1 MSEWK
6 IRCEYTRLVPIE
18 DLRPHPKNPK
28 KHSKEAIE
36 RQALVMEYQGWRRP
50 ITVSNRSGFMTAGH
64 KRLYAAQLRKL
75 THVPVSFQDYD
86 SEEQEV
92 ADLVADNA
100 LNEWELTDL
109 ATVNALSGDLGPDFD
124 INLLGIKDFTI
135 DVADKHG
142 DEDADAV
149 PEPPKKAKSKTGDLW
164 TLGHHRV
171 LCGDS
176 TKREDV
182 ERLMG
187 GEKADMVF
195 TSPPYSN
202 QRDYSGNLELKPSHL
217 AKCLEWP
224 AELLVVNLG
233 IQKKDHEIFPY
244 WNAYLDHANSIGL
257 KLLSW
262 NVWDKMACGSVGHQ
276 TAMFPMEH
284 EWIFVWGTPRDLNK
298 TEENKWANTVSTG
311 NSQREKDGSI
321 TKRED
326 ILVGSHRPI
335 GTVLRM
341 SPHKAR
347 NLDFD
352 HPAMFPVSFPEK
364 YIEAVTKPQVIVSD
378 PFLGSGSTL
387 IACEKTNRR
396 CFGSEI
402 DPHYCDVIVQRW
414 EKFTGKTAYLIEDAN
429 GELPSGPVSYAD
441 LCSMRSKT
449 SKSES
454 KSIVQ

>member
-50 ITVSNRSGFMTAGH
+50 ITVSNRSGNMTAGH
-64 KRLYAAQLRKL
+64 KRLYAAKSKGI
-75 THVPVSFQDYD
+75 TEVPVSFQDYD
-86 SEEQEV
+86 SEEQEIS
-92 ADLVADNA
+92 DMIADNA

-109 ATVNALSGDLGPDFD
+109 AAVNDLSGDLGPDFD
-124 INLLGIKDFTI
+124 IDLLGIKDFTI

-149 PEPPKKAKSKTGDLW
+149 PEPPKEAKSKTGDLW
-164 TLGHHRV
+164 LLGNHRV

-182 ERLMG
+182 ERLMA

-195 TSPPYSN
+195 TDPPYGIGYEYNSHDDSSSQDN
-202 QRDYSGNLELKPSHL
+202 SQLVAAALLAHDCGKVWTPGKMNIERDISRFGKAKLAIWYKKFAQAGSGLGGASTFEPILVLDPKEKKLPNDV
-217 AKCLEWP
+217 
-224 AELLVVNLG
+224 LVVSTEREELNGQSLRELHSCPKPVELYV
-233 IQKKDHEIFPY
+233 QLL
-244 WNAYLDHANSIGL
+244 NAFSVPGDRIAEPF
-257 KLLSW
+257 
-262 NVWDKMACGSVGHQ
+262 CGS
-276 TAMFPMEH
+276 
-284 EWIFVWGTPRDLNK
+284 GT
-298 TEENKWANTVSTG
+298 
-311 NSQREKDGSI
+311 
-321 TKRED
+321 
-326 ILVGSHRPI
+326 
-335 GTVLRM
+335 
-341 SPHKAR
+341 
-347 NLDFD
+347 
-352 HPAMFPVSFPEK
+352 
-364 YIEAVTKPQVIVSD
+364 
-378 PFLGSGSTL
+378 TL